1 MISNDKVLSL
11 WLVDRSQQTSCHQ
24 GLMCVE
30 PHLSQCVGLWDCMRS
45 WMILS
50 VFAEE
55 TPVHHIP
62 LSQHQHAL
70 SISLKAAT
78 GSKVL
83 ATCKP
88 KAAICND
95 WSGFCG
101 LKPNCGFG
109 SQLPWLL
116 EDWRQKT
123 VGSKNSWTKRGE
135 TSQVYWLSTQTI
147 RTRPRA
153 VLKRI
158 HSYRTKRDSRRMSAK
173 KGSNA
178 DLAHCSETK
187 IFQCLMGSDD

>member
-1 MISNDKVLSL
+1 
-11 WLVDRSQQTSCHQ
+11 
-24 GLMCVE
+24 
-30 PHLSQCVGLWDCMRS
+30 
-45 WMILS
+45 MILS
-50 VFAEE
+50 VFVEE

-109 SQLPWLL
+109 SQPWRL

-123 VGSKNSWTKRGE
+123 ARFIDHRLKQQGPGLVRSWNEFIHIEQNVTVGGWVQRKGRMQTCTLQWDQDFPAPNGFGWLVQFTSEGVSSWYLAVWVWDYMC
-135 TSQVYWLSTQTI
+135 VYI
-147 RTRPRA
+147 Y
-153 VLKRI
+153 KCI
-158 HSYRTKRDSRRMSAK
+158 
-173 KGSNA
+173 
-178 DLAHCSETK
+178 
-187 IFQCLMGSDD
+187 